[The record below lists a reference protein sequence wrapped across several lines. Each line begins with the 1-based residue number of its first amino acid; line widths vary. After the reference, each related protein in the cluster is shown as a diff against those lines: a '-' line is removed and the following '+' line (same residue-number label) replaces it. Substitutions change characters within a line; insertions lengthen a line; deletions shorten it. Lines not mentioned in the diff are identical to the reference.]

1 MYSIYS
7 TYSLASFPPHIH
19 TQTHTQPLIWRS
31 STSSIK
37 LHQIMRFGSAAHLPS
52 LSLFLLILHPAQCW
66 RHMALSSRHCFKG
79 RVSYH
84 LFFIS
89 HSISANK
96 RTNNQSCSLGS
107 PCFLVP
113 LLLLQLY
120 AVCPYMAIELCNH
133 RQFGLISVIVTGVI
147 NTLAPT
153 GGFEVKAWLQSIH
166 YQINNMVLSRQPGN
180 HKTRGSS
187 SFEKCRRSIWDFIL
201 MLNINNSAFYQNR
214 ASGSLMGIDRWGKMQ
229 EVTMSVAQSCQRDRL
244 NGFRPL
250 VNPFSNVLTFPQPPP
265 SSVLL
270 TMPGSSL
277 DLHLLLCFLNRCVPL
292 WFFLFFFFK
301 AHN

>member
-1 MYSIYS
+1 
-7 TYSLASFPPHIH
+7 
-19 TQTHTQPLIWRS
+19 
-31 STSSIK
+31 
-37 LHQIMRFGSAAHLPS
+37 
-52 LSLFLLILHPAQCW
+52 
-66 RHMALSSRHCFKG
+66 
-79 RVSYH
+79 
-84 LFFIS
+84 
-89 HSISANK
+89 
-96 RTNNQSCSLGS
+96 
-107 PCFLVP
+107 
-113 LLLLQLY
+113 
-120 AVCPYMAIELCNH
+120 
-133 RQFGLISVIVTGVI
+133 
-147 NTLAPT
+147 
-153 GGFEVKAWLQSIH
+153 
-166 YQINNMVLSRQPGN
+166 MVLSRQPGN

-229 EVTMSVAQSCQRDRL
+229 EVTMSAAQSCQRDRL

-301 AHN
+301 STQLIWAPSKQIKAQEHTQTLNVPCKHLTSDLPFQRIHMKMGLRLILKSSFRHWIVGKIFY

>member
-1 MYSIYS
+1 
-7 TYSLASFPPHIH
+7 
-19 TQTHTQPLIWRS
+19 
-31 STSSIK
+31 
-37 LHQIMRFGSAAHLPS
+37 
-52 LSLFLLILHPAQCW
+52 
-66 RHMALSSRHCFKG
+66 
-79 RVSYH
+79 
-84 LFFIS
+84 
-89 HSISANK
+89 
-96 RTNNQSCSLGS
+96 
-107 PCFLVP
+107 
-113 LLLLQLY
+113 
-120 AVCPYMAIELCNH
+120 MAIELCNH

-187 SFEKCRRSIWDFIL
+187 SFEKCRRFIWDFIL

-292 WFFLFFFFK
+292 WFFLFFFFSK
-301 AHN
+301 HTIDLSSIQTNKSTRAHTNTQRPMQTSYFRFTFSKDSYENGFAFDFEIIF

>member
-1 MYSIYS
+1 
-7 TYSLASFPPHIH
+7 
-19 TQTHTQPLIWRS
+19 
-31 STSSIK
+31 
-37 LHQIMRFGSAAHLPS
+37 MRFGSAALLPS
-52 LSLFLLILHPAQCW
+52 LPLFLLTLHPAQCW
-66 RHMALSSRHCFKG
+66 RHMALSLRHCFKG

-107 PCFLVP
+107 PCFLVL
-113 LLLLQLY
+113 LLLLQLC
-120 AVCPYMAIELCNH
+120 AVCPYMAIELSNH
-133 RQFGLISVIVTGVI
+133 RKRQFGLICVIVTGAI

-153 GGFEVKAWLQSIH
+153 SGFEVKAWLQSIH
-166 YQINNMVLSRQPGN
+166 YQINNMVLSRQPGS
-180 HKTRGSS
+180 HKTRGSC
-187 SFEKCRRSIWDFIL
+187 SFEKRRRSIRDFIL

-229 EVTMSVAQSCQRDRL
+229 EVTMSFAQSCQRDRL

-277 DLHLLLCFLNRCVPL
+277 DLHLPLCFLNRCFPL